1 FATVVRTRQGG
12 KEVLAARLQF
22 SFDAVE
28 LAPRAAFVAVALPTF
43 DPDGLLGGAD
53 AAEPSGDG
61 AEPAPTGHEA
71 TVGTTCFLVPIGAA
85 GVECAGYSTTVT
97 SSLPIGPL
105 ASGDVLLPL
114 DHVLGGEAGFG
125 QGDHVRRR
133 SLELRAGWRTAAI
146 ACGIAEYA
154 ARVAGNVAAVDRAR
168 GRTHDDAL
176 GRIASELVTVDA
188 LRRAACARLGA
199 GPGGEGPGGAV
210 MLGAGNEAL
219 RMARRALELTFESTG
234 PQSGVRGAAAALQP
248 LEGWLAASSAA
259 IGAAARART
268 WLVVDRGLVS
278 IAVDGPAE
286 LDALRSGDRTAFE
299 RIRWRRRTRFAALGV
314 SLVARAVTR
323 LFPWTS
329 RGRAKDVDDLGR
341 AFALTSEAFVG
352 ASRTGDGW
360 ENERAARGLGRGFLG
375 VLGAVALEEARHVD
389 AGSTVQAAI
398 RAQAHERALA
408 LGWRGLLTTLGTL
421 RGGLALAFAR
431 ASVGAAVP
439 ARRIADS
446 SGIGAAAD
454 EFLFSHDARQNLT
467 SNVHVPGAD
476 DPSLGAL
483 ERSARVAYAAERP
496 LRLMLSAIADGQL
509 PALDPRNA
517 SDLAELA
524 ERATELSIL
533 SESDRQS
540 VLMADT
546 LARELRAGGAARAER
561 QQRTSA

>member
-1 FATVVRTRQGG
+1 
-12 KEVLAARLQF
+12 
-22 SFDAVE
+22 
-28 LAPRAAFVAVALPTF
+28 
-43 DPDGLLGGAD
+43 
-53 AAEPSGDG
+53 
-61 AEPAPTGHEA
+61 
-71 TVGTTCFLVPIGAA
+71 CFLVPIGAA
-85 GVECAGYSTTVT
+85 GVECAGYSTKVT
-97 SSLPIGPL
+97 SSLPTGPL
-105 ASGDVLLPL
+105 ASGNVLLPL
-114 DHVLGGEAGFG
+114 DHVLGGEMGFG

-133 SLELRAGWRTAAI
+133 SLELRAGWRTAAV

-154 ARVAGNVAAVDRAR
+154 ARVAGNVAVVDRAR
-168 GRTHDDAL
+168 ARTHDDAL
-176 GRIASELVTVDA
+176 GRIASQLVTVDA

-199 GPGGEGPGGAV
+199 GPGGAL

-219 RMARRALELTFESTG
+219 RMSRRALELAFESTG

-259 IGAAARART
+259 IGASARALT
-268 WLVVDRGLVS
+268 WLVVDRGLASVA
-278 IAVDGPAE
+278 IDGPAE
-286 LDALRSGDRTAFE
+286 LDALRTGDRTAFE
-299 RIRWRRRTRFAALGV
+299 RLRWRRCARFAALGV
-314 SLVARAVTR
+314 SLLARAPAR
-323 LFPWTS
+323 LLPWST
-329 RGRAKDVDDLGR
+329 RGRGQDVDELGR
-341 AFALTSEAFVG
+341 AFALTSEAFVR

-360 ENERAARGLGRGFLG
+360 ESERAARGLGRAFLG
-375 VLGAVALEEARHVD
+375 VLGTVALEEARHVD

-408 LGWRGLLTTLGTL
+408 GGWRGLLTTLGTL
-421 RGGLALAFAR
+421 RGGFGLTFAR
-431 ASVGAAVP
+431 VCVGAAAP
-439 ARRIADS
+439 ARRVADS
-446 SGIGAAAD
+446 SGLGAAAD

-496 LRLMLSAIADGQL
+496 LRLIENAIADGQL

-517 SDLAELA
+517 AELAELA
-524 ERATELSIL
+524 ERATELSIV